1 MKTMTTIR
9 TSSSTLFQVMRSYL
23 SHKRV
28 TKSTNF
34 SDDIYSITIYDLDSE
49 QTDKLL
55 AQLTRRMHFLPASQ
69 AVAA

>member
-55 AQLTRRMHFLPASQ
+55 A
-69 AVAA
+69 